1 MKGITDDIFDIF
13 NARIKGGEMN
23 DITYKGKSLIKATEK
38 RDRAKAFKQLHIDD
52 MYGMIKRLEKRV
64 EELEYERWKRN
75 LQEDHVRYDFIGDNN
90 EDDS

>member
-1 MKGITDDIFDIF
+1 
-13 NARIKGGEMN
+13 MN

-38 RDRAKAFKQLHIDD
+38 RDRAKAFKRPHVDD
-52 MYGMIKRLEKRV
+52 MYGMLKRLEKRV
-64 EELEYERWKRN
+64 EELEHERWKRN

>member
-1 MKGITDDIFDIF
+1 MKK
-13 NARIKGGEMN
+13 RIMENIDGVEVVKMFEVRVP
-23 DITYKGKSLIKATEK
+23 SERK

-52 MYGMIKRLEKRV
+52 MYGMLKRLEKRV
-64 EELEYERWKRN
+64 EELEYERWKKN